1 MWVAGRCR
9 ARRGYW
15 TIHLK
20 NKSIDLM
27 STKSFFLR
35 NTNTRQT
42 IFKNTFWLVLA
53 EAVSRLLGLILII
66 FVARTFGALEYGKFT
81 FALSFVSV
89 MVIFADLGLVDVITR
104 EFSRD
109 RSKERDFSIVVT
121 LHGMLS
127 FASLLLMVI
136 GSFFITNDAVI
147 RSMIWVL
154 GVFILITNFFGIF
167 YAFLRSRQKM
177 EYEAIFKMIQSGIMT
192 VLAFFVIFY
201 IPSVINLS
209 YGYLISN
216 TISLCLLVSVFYAYF
231 HPIKLSFDRK
241 MLGVLKLSWPLT
253 FGFINSWIFIFIN
266 SVILGYFGLIAQ
278 NGWYSAASKIA
289 LVAAI
294 PADIIVRSFYPVLSD
309 FFITSRE
316 KLQRSWDYLMEMM
329 IFLTI
334 PLVTG
339 GIALASK
346 VIYFFY
352 GSDFAPSAFAF
363 QLLMMVIGIS
373 FIIYPFSVILVVFDQ
388 QKKNFTLI
396 IVGVFVNII
405 LSILFIGRYG
415 FYGVIM
421 STAISFLIILLLTI
435 VIAAYMT
442 SISLYN
448 INFLKS
454 AFLAGTSSL
463 IMYAVINL
471 SFTRSLPIYYL
482 VLIGVLTYIT
492 PLCAGYL
499 LAKKYNIISYF
510 L

>member
-1 MWVAGRCR
+1 
-9 ARRGYW
+9 
-15 TIHLK
+15 
-20 NKSIDLM
+20 
-27 STKSFFLR
+27 
-35 NTNTRQT
+35 
-42 IFKNTFWLVLA
+42 
-53 EAVSRLLGLILII
+53 
-66 FVARTFGALEYGKFT
+66 
-81 FALSFVSV
+81 
-89 MVIFADLGLVDVITR
+89 
-104 EFSRD
+104 
-109 RSKERDFSIVVT
+109 
-121 LHGMLS
+121 
-127 FASLLLMVI
+127 
-136 GSFFITNDAVI
+136 
-147 RSMIWVL
+147 
-154 GVFILITNFFGIF
+154 
-167 YAFLRSRQKM
+167 
-177 EYEAIFKMIQSGIMT
+177 
-192 VLAFFVIFY
+192 
-201 IPSVINLS
+201 
-209 YGYLISN
+209 
-216 TISLCLLVSVFYAYF
+216 
-231 HPIKLSFDRK
+231 

-421 STAISFLIILLLTI
+421 STAISFLIILLLISDGLYAGILIRILSMI
-435 VIAAYMT
+435 VY
-442 SISLYN
+442 YN
-448 INFLKS
+448 
-454 AFLAGTSSL
+454 
-463 IMYAVINL
+463 
-471 SFTRSLPIYYL
+471 PQ
-482 VLIGVLTYIT
+482 
-492 PLCAGYL
+492 
-499 LAKKYNIISYF
+499 
-510 L
+510 